1 MLKINRARAC
11 TLLLYTE
18 TVGRMKGSLPLFIK
32 MCFTLLQTNWLT
44 RRKSTSLLPTSS
56 TVPSANC
63 LATKT
68 IVAGVGFTKPL
79 RSASPP
85 PGGDKQALLTN
96 VQLYLY
102 ELAMIFCWFI
112 ILFEFSLS
120 LLCLNFF
127 FYYYCSRIF
136 TVNYLSFYRLFM
148 CLIPKDYYERV
159 YISMVT
165 SYILEI
171 VWLCDIITLGRL
183 KKRDIDKYMIW

>member
-120 LLCLNFF
+120 LLCLNF
-127 FYYYCSRIF
+127 
-136 TVNYLSFYRLFM
+136 SFIITAREFSLWIIWVFIDCLCVLFLRTTM
-148 CLIPKDYYERV
+148 RE
-159 YISMVT
+159 
-165 SYILEI
+165 YIL
-171 VWLCDIITLGRL
+171 VWWLATFL
-183 KKRDIDKYMIW
+183 KLFDFVI